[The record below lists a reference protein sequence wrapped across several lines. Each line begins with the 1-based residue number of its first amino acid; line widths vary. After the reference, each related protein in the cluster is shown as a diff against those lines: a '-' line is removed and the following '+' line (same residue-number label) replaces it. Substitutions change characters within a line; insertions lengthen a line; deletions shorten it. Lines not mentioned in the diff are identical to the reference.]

1 MALGFGFNKAKVL
14 AAAEKYVQQGKLH
27 QAISEYDK
35 IVEKDAKDLTV
46 LNTIGD
52 LYARLG
58 QLEKAGDYFKRV
70 GDTYA
75 TEGFTVKAIAM
86 YKKLTKLSPG
96 NIAVVQRL
104 AELYTQQGLY
114 NDARQQYLHLAENSI
129 KNNDLGGA
137 IKTFQKMLEIDP
149 DNTSLQ
155 SKLADLYL
163 KMGKKEEARNIF
175 LKAAQGL
182 FDRGSVEQADQ
193 ALDKMLALDPTNV
206 EALLMRA
213 KIALDAGDGASAARY
228 YEKVPDIDSR
238 AESLQ
243 NLFRAYILSSNGD
256 AAEGIARKLATV
268 HNDLSGIRSYAD
280 FLLASGKSEAVL
292 SLYDEWVTRLMVGD
306 TGELTFTLQGL
317 TGQAKDNPALL
328 LRLRGIFEKAGA
340 TANIPEVNELLAHA
354 YVQAGELA
362 KARDLYKELAD
373 LEPSNPQHMQNFRQ
387 VQKRM
392 GEEPT
397 ARPLSAGEASQALF
411 VEEID
416 TPPPPTQEEYP
427 ASLMEKISNVLTDAE
442 LFESYNKPQQAV
454 GPLES
459 VLAKA
464 PRDVRVNQRLISVY
478 GRLGRLADAATRCDI
493 LKAVYYEADMAVEAR
508 KYADMAI
515 RFRERAGVPAP
526 PAAIPLMQEAQAVV
540 AEPLLPAQELTAE
553 AFAPPLA
560 PAEAP
565 AIPVGVGEAHEID
578 LSSEWEAAVAEPE
591 EKPVAAPAPAATAA
605 REIEEEAAEVH
616 PSVISDLLEEIKFYL
631 EQGMLDEARSA
642 IARCEQSA
650 PASFELVE
658 LKEQLKAAERRS
670 PVGAPAE
677 TLSAPA
683 APPDDGGTVAEFDFS
698 SETAENVEPTAVEST
713 PTFEVAPP
721 EPVVEEVDFS
731 EIAEVPVMEP
741 PQVEMAVTPSPV
753 EASIEVAE
761 PKAAAAEAEWLRA
774 PDPEYVEQ
782 FSAVEQAEEVAPVA
796 EAEPVVEAEEEK
808 IEPQA
813 MEKPAPVQVKQVA
826 EPEPVVTQS
835 AAAAERDVLADFVL
849 DLEDALPADFVQA
862 PASEMPMAAAAVAT
876 ANAPAPLPVP
886 EIAAVA
892 SIPAAIAAAAP
903 IPTTVSEPA
912 HASVPQ
918 PHATSDL
925 SMLASEESS
934 SMLSDL
940 FAEFKEEV
948 GEAQEEAE
956 DPETHYNL
964 GVAFKEMG
972 LLDEAIGELQKVCK
986 SIDRGTSFD
995 QVMQAYT
1002 WLAGCFVEKGV
1013 PEASIKWYTKA
1024 LTVAT
1029 NDESR
1034 TALHY
1039 DLALAHEASGELHE
1053 ALKHYMEVYGT
1064 NIDYRD
1070 VAERIK
1076 ALKA

>member
-14 AAAEKYVQQGKLH
+14 ATAEKYVQQGKLH
-27 QAISEYDK
+27 NAISEYDK

-58 QLEKAGDYFKRV
+58 QIEKAGEYFKRV

-75 TEGFTVKAIAM
+75 SEGFTVKAIAM
-86 YKKLTKLSPG
+86 YKKLTKLNPG

-114 NDARQQYLHLAENSI
+114 NDARQQYLQLADSSI
-129 KNNDLGGA
+129 KNNDMNGA
-137 IKTFQKMLEIDP
+137 IKVFQKMLEIDP
-149 DNTSLQ
+149 DNASLQ

-163 KMGKKEEARNIF
+163 KMGKKQEARDIF
-175 LKAAQGL
+175 MKAAQSL

-193 ALDKMLALDPTNV
+193 ALDKMLALDPTNMD
-206 EALLMRA
+206 ALLMRA
-213 KIALDAGDGASAARY
+213 KIALDAGDGAAAARY

-243 NLFRAYILSSNGD
+243 ALLRAYILSGNSE
-256 AAEGIARKLATV
+256 AADGIARKLATV
-268 HNDLSGIRSYAD
+268 HNDLGGIRSYAD
-280 FLLASGKSEAVL
+280 FLLASGNGDAVL
-292 SLYDEWVTRLMVGD
+292 NLYDEWVDRLIVGD
-306 TGELTFTLQGL
+306 TGELMFALQGL
-317 TGQAKDNPALL
+317 TGQAKDSPASL

-354 YVQAGELA
+354 YVQAGEFA
-362 KARDLYKELAD
+362 KARDLYKELAE
-373 LEPSNPQHMQNFRQ
+373 LEPSNPQHMQNYRQ
-387 VQKRM
+387 VQARM

-397 ARPLSAGEASQALF
+397 SRPLPAGEASQALY

-478 GRLGRLADAATRCDI
+478 GRLSRLGEAAACCDT
-493 LKAVYYEADMAVEAR
+493 LKDVYYKADMAAEAR

-515 RFRERAGVPAP
+515 RFRERSGMPAP
-526 PAAIPLMQEAQAVV
+526 VEAIPLMPEVPVAAA
-540 AEPLLPAQELTAE
+540 AEPTAPVQELTAE
-553 AFAPPLA
+553 AFEIPVAA
-560 PAEAP
+560 SEAP
-565 AIPVGVGEAHEID
+565 AIPLELGEAHEID
-578 LSSEWEAAVAEPE
+578 LSSEWEAAVSEPE
-591 EKPVAAPAPAATAA
+591 EMPVVAPADAGAAEA
-605 REIEEEAAEVH
+605 EEMEVH
-616 PSVISDLLEEIKFYL
+616 PSVIADLLEEIRFYL
-631 EQGMLDEARSA
+631 GQGMLDEARSA
-642 IARCEQSA
+642 IARCEKSA
-650 PASFELVE
+650 AASFELVE
-658 LKEQLKAAERRS
+658 LKEQLQAAES
-670 PVGAPAE
+670 GTPLTAVEETVEAE
-677 TLSAPA
+677 GEGS
-683 APPDDGGTVAEFDFS
+683 VVEFDFS
-698 SETAENVEPTAVEST
+698 AATAETVKPAAIENV
-713 PTFEVAPP
+713 PTFEVAAP

-731 EIAEVPVMEP
+731 EMVEEP
-741 PQVEMAVTPSPV
+741 QQQPEPVEMEVVPPVVEEVAVTEAAQASP
-753 EASIEVAE
+753 
-761 PKAAAAEAEWLRA
+761 EWARA
-774 PDPEYVEQ
+774 PEADYIEQ
-782 FSAVEQAEEVAPVA
+782 FEVEAPVA
-796 EAEPVVEAEEEK
+796 EVAEAKPTVVEDPVVEEPAE
-808 IEPQA
+808 IEV
-813 MEKPAPVQVKQVA
+813 PAAVIPEPAV
-826 EPEPVVTQS
+826 EPE
-835 AAAAERDVLADFVL
+835 AAVEEIAGAPEKDVLADFVL
-849 DLEDALPADFVQA
+849 DLEGALPAEFGV
-862 PASEMPMAAAAVAT
+862 PASPAPEPPMAAAAVA
-876 ANAPAPLPVP
+876 AASAPAPVAVP
-886 EIAAVA
+886 EIATVA
-892 SIPAAIAAAAP
+892 STAPPIVAAPTAP
-903 IPTTVSEPA
+903 IPPAMPEPVPTA
-912 HASVPQ
+912 HVEA
-918 PHATSDL
+918 ATDL
-925 SMLASEESS
+925 SSLASEESS

-948 GEAQEEAE
+948 GEAKEEAE

-986 SIDRGTSFD
+986 SIDKGTPFE

-1013 PEASIKWYTKA
+1013 PEASIKWYDKA
-1024 LTVAT
+1024 LLVAT

-1039 DLALAHEASGELHE
+1039 DLASAYEASGERRL
-1053 ALKHYMEVYGT
+1053 ALKHFMEVYGT

-1076 ALKA
+1076 TLKA